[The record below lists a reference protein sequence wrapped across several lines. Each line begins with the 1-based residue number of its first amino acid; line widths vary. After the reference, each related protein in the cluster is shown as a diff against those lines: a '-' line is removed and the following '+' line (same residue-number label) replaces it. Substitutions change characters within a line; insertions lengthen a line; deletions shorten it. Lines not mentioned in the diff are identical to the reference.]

1 MDIKCDNNCFIC
13 LEYLLPVVRTS
24 LCSSL
29 LQIIDLNGILAG
41 SRGSRHSADSGT
53 TSDSTETKD
62 NVFDETASPFRS
74 SLEMSPPVSPS
85 TPTPPFIQKG
95 AYISKAGILVF
106 TFLWLQFFIWLW
118 LSVHG
123 FFLNSGNNNP
133 SEAVER
139 SEIISLS
146 VLTERWGEKESH
158 DSFVFLVGII
168 WCSLQR
174 CTRAAEHRENVR
186 ITLDLTRFTSSVC

>member
-13 LEYLLPVVRTS
+13 LEYLLPVARTS

-29 LQIIDLNGILAG
+29 LQIIDLIAILAG

-106 TFLWLQFFIWLW
+106 TFL
-118 LSVHG
+118 
-123 FFLNSGNNNP
+123 
-133 SEAVER
+133 
-139 SEIISLS
+139 
-146 VLTERWGEKESH
+146 
-158 DSFVFLVGII
+158 
-168 WCSLQR
+168 
-174 CTRAAEHRENVR
+174 
-186 ITLDLTRFTSSVC
+186 

>member
-13 LEYLLPVVRTS
+13 LEYLLPLVRTS

-62 NVFDETASPFRS
+62 NVFDETGSPFRS

-106 TFLWLQFFIWLW
+106 TFL
-118 LSVHG
+118 
-123 FFLNSGNNNP
+123 
-133 SEAVER
+133 
-139 SEIISLS
+139 
-146 VLTERWGEKESH
+146 
-158 DSFVFLVGII
+158 
-168 WCSLQR
+168 
-174 CTRAAEHRENVR
+174 
-186 ITLDLTRFTSSVC
+186 

>member
-1 MDIKCDNNCFIC
+1 M
-13 LEYLLPVVRTS
+13 PVVRTS

-106 TFLWLQFFIWLW
+106 TFL
-118 LSVHG
+118 
-123 FFLNSGNNNP
+123 
-133 SEAVER
+133 
-139 SEIISLS
+139 
-146 VLTERWGEKESH
+146 
-158 DSFVFLVGII
+158 
-168 WCSLQR
+168 
-174 CTRAAEHRENVR
+174 
-186 ITLDLTRFTSSVC
+186 